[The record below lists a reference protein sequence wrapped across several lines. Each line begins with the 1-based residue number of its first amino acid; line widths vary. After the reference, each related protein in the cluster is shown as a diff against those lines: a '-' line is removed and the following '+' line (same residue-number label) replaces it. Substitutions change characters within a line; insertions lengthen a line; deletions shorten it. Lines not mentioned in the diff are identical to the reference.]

1 MLRYCAVIIFWS
13 PWVRK
18 PGSHW
23 FFDQTAA
30 RMLLDAL
37 VLQLDCW
44 WSTMFK
50 TNHWSFWQ
58 EASVPFIPDILHW
71 SMHSLPLSKDCKR
84 EKWNCACAL
93 SRQNLETHNPI
104 SIETS
109 GLGGELAFACFLFP
123 EGFSV
128 AYIISKMKEVIKIVV
143 LKKVKRCLNT
153 NKIKG

>member
-1 MLRYCAVIIFWS
+1 MVTIGQKA
-13 PWVRK
+13 
-18 PGSHW
+18 W
-23 FFDQTAA
+23 FS
-30 RMLLDAL
+30 L
-37 VLQLDCW
+37 VL
-44 WSTMFK
+44 WSNSSQNATRCSGPSAWLLVK
-50 TNHWSFWQ
+50 HHVQDKSLKLLTRSFS
-58 EASVPFIPDILHW
+58 ALSNILHW

-93 SRQNLETHNPI
+93 SRQSLETHNPI